1 MADLIIT
8 AANVVRVNGTTK
20 SDKVFGETCTAGQT
34 VVLKE
39 TDSRWWKAD
48 NNVDAATASIGGIAL
63 NGGAAG
69 QPAVVLQNGDVTI
82 GATVAVGSTY
92 VVSATAGGIC
102 PIADLASTN
111 FVSYVGYAISTTVL
125 RLNILPTGYQVA

>member
-1 MADLIIT
+1 MADLSIT
-8 AANVVRVNGTTK
+8 AASVVRVNGTTK
-20 SDKVFGETCTAGQT
+20 SDKVFGETCAAGQP
-34 VVLKE
+34 VYLKE
-39 TDSRWWKAD
+39 ADSRWWKAD
-48 NNVDAATASIGGIAL
+48 NNVDAATAAIGGITL

-82 GATVAVGSTY
+82 GATLAVGGTY
-92 VVSATAGGIC
+92 VVSSTAGGIC

-111 FVSYVGYAISTTVL
+111 YVSYVGYAISTTVL